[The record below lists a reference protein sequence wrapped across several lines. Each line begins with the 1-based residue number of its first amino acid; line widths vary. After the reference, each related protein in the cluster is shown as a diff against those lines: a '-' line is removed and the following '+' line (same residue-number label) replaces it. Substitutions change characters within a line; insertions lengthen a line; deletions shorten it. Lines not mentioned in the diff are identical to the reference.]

1 MVTVVVECPQGAAK
15 GNDRFMSEHSI
26 LLSKTIPQ
34 WSQKL
39 WNRHN
44 LNSNTLF
51 TWMKLLLIFWWI
63 FVKKTSHDNKICF
76 YIKFM
81 IITWFIILK
90 IFILGTIKE
99 IFWLCKLVSPLIFFF
114 QHYHGHF
121 LYKKTKA
128 SFWQKAIQWKI
139 WWVLGVV
146 FYVKGQKTLS
156 VLRY

>member
-1 MVTVVVECPQGAAK
+1 MIDLCLNTQFFCRRPFHNGAK
-15 GNDRFMSEHSI
+15 
-26 LLSKTIPQ
+26 
-34 WSQKL
+34 KL

-63 FVKKTSHDNKICF
+63 FVKKTYHDNKICF